1 MARVTVVGAGAIGG
15 FVGARL
21 AAAGHEV
28 TLVDAAADHLAAIRR
43 DGLHVRGA
51 AELRVR
57 VPALAPEE
65 LAGRLGTVLL
75 CVKAR
80 HTLAALE
87 AVTPWLD
94 EEGCVVSLQNG
105 LEEHR
110 IAKVVGA
117 ERTVGA
123 FLTFGGYYAG
133 PGEIVY
139 GGPGSLRIG
148 ELDGVTRARTRALAT
163 LLRAAHPVE
172 ISDRIFALEWGK
184 TALEAFYFG
193 SAVADAD
200 VRELLAAPEP
210 LRVLGA
216 VVAEVAGVAR
226 AEGVTAEAVDGFAP
240 EAFLTGDAA
249 ATEAAWAAQRRYWA
263 GHTEARTGIWRD
275 LAQRGRPTEVDAIL
289 GPVVLAA
296 QRHGLHAPGIRRLVE
311 LVHEAE
317 ARGRPLGPH
326 ALTALAEAL

>member
-1 MARVTVVGAGAIGG
+1 MAEVTVVGAGAIGG

-21 AAAGHEV
+21 AATGHDV
-28 TLVDAAADHLAAIRR
+28 TLVDAAADHVAAIRR
-43 DGLHVRGA
+43 DGLRVRGA
-51 AELRVR
+51 ADLHVR

-87 AVTPWLD
+87 AVAPRLD
-94 EEGCVVSLQNG
+94 DDGCVVSLQNG

-110 IAKVVGA
+110 IAKAIGA

-133 PGEIVY
+133 PGQVVY

-184 TALEAFYFG
+184 TALERST
-193 SAVADAD
+193 SAPRWPTRTSANCSRRPRRCVSS
-200 VRELLAAPEP
+200 APS
-210 LRVLGA
+210 
-216 VVAEVAGVAR
+216 
-226 AEGVTAEAVDGFAP
+226 
-240 EAFLTGDAA
+240 
-249 ATEAAWAAQRRYWA
+249 WRRS
-263 GHTEARTGIWRD
+263 HMS
-275 LAQRGRPTEVDAIL
+275 RGRRASSPRPSTGSL
-289 GPVVLAA
+289 P
-296 QRHGLHAPGIRRLVE
+296 RRS
-311 LVHEAE
+311 
-317 ARGRPLGPH
+317 
-326 ALTALAEAL
+326 